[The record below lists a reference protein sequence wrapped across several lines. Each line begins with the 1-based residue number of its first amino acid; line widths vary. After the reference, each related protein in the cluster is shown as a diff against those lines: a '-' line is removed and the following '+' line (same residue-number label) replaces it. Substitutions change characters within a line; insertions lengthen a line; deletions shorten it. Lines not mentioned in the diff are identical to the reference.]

1 MKQPRARTMADLR
14 PNATIDC
21 MVCEQQ
27 KPQAGAIK
35 FRSLHV
41 CSECAAKVRAKQEK
55 AKLTE
60 KQPKPLQLAKI
71 LEDHYF
77 YSDTNEAA
85 AELRRLHAENEDF
98 RATIDYLTRDN
109 AEQIG
114 DIWARKGQRD
124 ELLEAL
130 HLALEYWAHREQRYK
145 NRSPVWVQ
153 KSREAIAKA
162 GDAA

>member
-1 MKQPRARTMADLR
+1 MT
-14 PNATIDC
+14 N
-21 MVCEQQ
+21 EQQ
-27 KPQAGAIK
+27 PEALRLAG
-35 FRSLHV
+35 
-41 CSECAAKVRAKQEK
+41 
-55 AKLTE
+55 
-60 KQPKPLQLAKI
+60 I
-71 LEDHYF
+71 LGDHYF

-85 AELRRLHAENEDF
+85 AELRRLYAENEDF
-98 RATIDYLTRDN
+98 RATIDYLTREN

-114 DIWARKGQRD
+114 EIVALKAQRD

-162 GDAA
+162 GGAA